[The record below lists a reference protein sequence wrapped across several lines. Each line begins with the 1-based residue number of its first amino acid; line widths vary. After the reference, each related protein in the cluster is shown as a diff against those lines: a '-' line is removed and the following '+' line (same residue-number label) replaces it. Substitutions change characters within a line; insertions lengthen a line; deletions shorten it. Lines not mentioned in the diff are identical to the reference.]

1 MLPEEKHIK
10 LMDYLYGEM
19 SAQEKEAFEKELEN
33 SPELQAE
40 LAEMKGTQELLQVE
54 PEISTP
60 QPLILDTSP
69 KQNRIRALPRG
80 MLKIVASILILFI
93 FAYVFQLNI
102 SFDNGALSIR
112 FGEEVKE
119 EKVAMK
125 PKKNIDKKLE
135 EKLLKYLEKQEK
147 NDAEKWIALEQKL
160 QKLQKS
166 NSQKLPKPILK
177 DNFSLAEV
185 QVLISEAR
193 SKDLTKLNDLI
204 EQSNIKQEKRIRGL
218 LQEYD
223 AYLSERRREDLKAIA
238 MDLANLQE
246 SQYIQ
251 QEETEYILA
260 ELVQTLNTEENHE
273 KN

>member
-19 SAQEKEAFEKELEN
+19 SAQEKEDFEKELTQ

-40 LAEMKGTQELLQVE
+40 LAEMQGTQEILQVE
-54 PEISTP
+54 PEISPP

-69 KQNRIRALPRG
+69 KQGKIWTLPRG
-80 MLKIVASILILFI
+80 MLKIAASILILFL
-93 FAYVFQLNI
+93 FAYLFQLKI
-102 SFDNGALSIR
+102 SLEHGALSIR

-119 EKVAMK
+119 EKETIK
-125 PKKNIDKKLE
+125 SKKNTDKALE
-135 EKLLKYLEKQEK
+135 EKLLKYLKKQEK
-147 NDAEKWIALEQKL
+147 TEAEKWLALEQKL
-160 QKLQKS
+160 QKLQKAKG
-166 NSQKLPKPILK
+166 QKLSTQKVK
-177 DNFSLAEV
+177 DNFTLAEV
-185 QVLISEAR
+185 QALIAEAR

-204 EQSNIKQEKRIRGL
+204 EQSNVKQEERIKTL
-218 LQEYD
+218 LQDYD
-223 AYLSERRREDLKAIA
+223 SYLSEQRREDLKAIA

-251 QEETEYILA
+251 QVETENILA
-260 ELVQTLNTEENHE
+260 ELVQTFNTEDYE